1 MNTFLQHH
9 PMKYAVQLDIC
20 ETVKLNYTFHI
31 CMGNFDK
38 SNHYYIGCGLHVPS
52 YFKKMIFFYVS
63 PRWVCCTRFMTNS
76 CKLEWQKYHHNSL
89 CCELMEIWNVN
100 AGELLELSF
109 CHYSLHRRE
118 GEEMFVLPAAG
129 VADVSGVSMGDTVIC
144 YLFVSCNFSLSTA
157 YNSLQ
162 TSFLLIH

>member
-52 YFKKMIFFYVS
+52 YFKKMIFL
-63 PRWVCCTRFMTNS
+63 RLTTM
-76 CKLEWQKYHHNSL
+76 
-89 CCELMEIWNVN
+89 
-100 AGELLELSF
+100 
-109 CHYSLHRRE
+109 
-118 GEEMFVLPAAG
+118 
-129 VADVSGVSMGDTVIC
+129 SMLYTIYDK
-144 YLFVSCNFSLSTA
+144 
-157 YNSLQ
+157 
-162 TSFLLIH
+162 FL